1 MENKWQV
8 PGDAPS
14 PAAVAKAAAPP
25 LTHSANFPESR
36 DAPRS
41 RKRSGNRR
49 ANVCK
54 QEPGLRSVEL
64 PPMGP
69 AGRCHPRRPRT
80 GRASPPPRDAGL
92 SLGPRARTCHGPPR
106 SKDGE
111 GDREKPKDGCAGR
124 FLPARCK
131 TISKKRGQNP
141 PETPSQARPL
151 PAHGSWVSSQG
162 WPHRMSPPQVVAA
175 SWPPSPKRFRRSCLF
190 PSSCLR
196 DTGALRSCR
205 SPEIR
210 QPRASGQGRQRPFRA
225 RAPLCLGSR
234 GKTTGAISGFTAPEK
249 VLAHPQ
255 APKARQTARGWL
267 PPPPPPGTLAG
278 EGSPRGPLQ
287 GRGDDGACA
296 AGWVQLFGDAGASW
310 QRAELEE
317 SWWLWGQARGS
328 PRGTG
333 QSHTRRGA
341 SRSLRPWGQGTLRHL
356 GTATR
361 QPPASP
367 RLSTLR
373 PAKTGEN
380 TPSPQKS
387 TQMPIRGEPRRRGR
401 SCHAA
406 RATALSDFA
415 RFLVA
420 QHVKTAAPRPAAVP
434 SPLLFK

>member
-14 PAAVAKAAAPP
+14 LAAVTKVGAPP

-54 QEPGLRSVEL
+54 LEPGLRSVEL
-64 PPMGP
+64 PPEGP

-80 GRASPPPRDAGL
+80 GRASPSPRDAGL

-111 GDREKPKDGCAGR
+111 GDREKPKDGCTGR

-131 TISKKRGQNP
+131 TSSGKLGQNP
-141 PETPSQARPL
+141 PKTPSQARPL

-175 SWPPSPKRFRRSCLF
+175 SRPPSPKRFRRSCLF

-196 DTGALRSCR
+196 DTGALGSCR

-255 APKARQTARGWL
+255 APKARQTARGWF
-267 PPPPPPGTLAG
+267 PTPPGP
-278 EGSPRGPLQ
+278 SPGRGLQ
-287 GRGDDGACA
+287 GDLSRDAVMMVLVLRDGCSFWGRWSLVAKSR
-296 AGWVQLFGDAGASW
+296 AGG
-310 QRAELEE
+310 ELV
-317 SWWLWGQARGS
+317 AV
-328 PRGTG
+328 GTG
-333 QSHTRRGA
+333 KRVPKRDGTEPHTT
-341 SRSLRPWGQGTLRHL
+341 RSFQELVAVGTRD
-356 GTATR
+356 T
-361 QPPASP
+361 ASP
-367 RLSTLR
+367 RHSQTAPNHPSTLR

-380 TPSPQKS
+380 TPSVPLPKRIPSNAHQGGA
-387 TQMPIRGEPRRRGR
+387 TQEGTLLPRCT
-401 SCHAA
+401 CH
-406 RATALSDFA
+406 RA
-415 RFLVA
+415 V
-420 QHVKTAAPRPAAVP
+420 
-434 SPLLFK
+434 